1 MGTEKE
7 RLAPIIIPTLNRYE
21 HFKNCVESLKKD
33 KLASQ
38 TELIIGLDYPPSE
51 KYVNGYNSIKDY
63 IPTICGFKEVIVL
76 ESKTNLGPIE
86 NVNRLKEYVKNKNYD
101 SYIFTEDDNVF
112 SSCFLQFINDAL
124 NKYRFDRNILSI
136 SGYSHKECYS
146 FPSRFYFTYDSCAW
160 GLGCWINKE
169 NALDNIFD
177 NNEYFEQKI
186 RNYKSLFYILKN
198 YPSLLLM
205 LLYVMNIPR
214 CDVKRTVYNI
224 FEKTYQFRPVI
235 SLVRNCGQDGS
246 GLHSGINK
254 TLQEQD
260 IYENDELFLDDNVL
274 AADSAE
280 NMRFYKNKS
289 MWKNPFKRILYYPYA
304 LIKCIQYFLVQ
315 KHEK

>member
-169 NALDNIFD
+169 NALDNIF
-177 NNEYFEQKI
+177 
-186 RNYKSLFYILKN
+186 
-198 YPSLLLM
+198 
-205 LLYVMNIPR
+205 
-214 CDVKRTVYNI
+214 
-224 FEKTYQFRPVI
+224 EKTYQFRPVI